1 MLTRRAFAAGLL
13 LAVGA
18 AVFLASW
25 GWTAGEVEP
34 GDINP
39 LADLLG
45 GILAVPLAR
54 MFAALC
60 FILAFLALAR
70 GLGGT
75 CLFLVILGGLVLIG
89 PALMRT
95 VVERAAQAVQG

>member
-1 MLTRRAFAAGLL
+1 MLTRRAFAGGLL

-18 AVFLASW
+18 GVFLASW
-25 GWTAGEVEP
+25 GWTAGEVDP

-70 GLGGT
+70 GLGGA
-75 CLFLVILGGLVLIG
+75 CLFLVILGGVVLIG

-95 VVERAAQAVQG
+95 VVERASQAVRG

>member
-18 AVFLASW
+18 VVFLASW
-25 GWTAGEVEP
+25 GWTAGEVDP

>member
-1 MLTRRAFAAGLL
+1 MLTRGAFAGGLL
-13 LAVGA
+13 LAFCAV
-18 AVFLASW
+18 VFLASW
-25 GWTAGEVEP
+25 GWTAGEVDP

-45 GILAVPLAR
+45 GILAVPIAR

-95 VVERAAQAVQG
+95 VVERAAQAVRG

>member
-18 AVFLASW
+18 VVFLASW

-95 VVERAAQAVQG
+95 VVERAAQAVRG

>member
-1 MLTRRAFAAGLL
+1 MLTRRAFAGGLL

-18 AVFLASW
+18 VVFLASW

-95 VVERAAQAVQG
+95 VVERAAQAVRG

>member
-1 MLTRRAFAAGLL
+1 MLTRGAFTGGLL

-18 AVFLASW
+18 VVFLTSW
-25 GWTAGEVEP
+25 GWTAGEVDP

-95 VVERAAQAVQG
+95 VVERAAQAVRG